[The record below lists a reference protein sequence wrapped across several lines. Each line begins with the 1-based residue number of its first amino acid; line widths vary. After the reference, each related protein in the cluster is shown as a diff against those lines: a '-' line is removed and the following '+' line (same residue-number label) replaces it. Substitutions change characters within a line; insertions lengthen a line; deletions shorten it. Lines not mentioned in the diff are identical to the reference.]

1 MSDLILLAPLPGWA
15 TPLDEVDDE
24 VFAARMLGDGIAI
37 DPTEGTL
44 RAPCAGEVTA
54 LPASAHAVSLRA
66 DAGAELLLHVGV
78 DTVALKG
85 EGFKALVREGQRV
98 SAGEPLLAF
107 DLDRVA
113 RGARSLV
120 TPVIVTEPERYRIVE
135 RRSGVLLR
143 AGDPLMTLRT
153 VAAVAGSPSTSG
165 ESAAGSLRISLAH
178 GLHARPAAI
187 LVQAMRGLRAEAT
200 LSLRGKTA
208 NARSAVALLSLG
220 ARQGDTLALQA
231 TGVDAALVL
240 HALERAISQASS
252 MTEAPLRGEDTRPAA
267 APGAGVVI
275 AAPGI
280 AVGPLV
286 HVKPRGLV
294 VSERGAGE
302 LVERQRLDEARAR
315 LAARLRRRATGSG
328 DAAAGILGAHL
339 EFLDDPELLS
349 SAGRH
354 LAAGRSAGYAFREA
368 VDEALRNLGSVED
381 ARLRARADDLRDL
394 ELQLLEE
401 LSGETAFVPP
411 ALPAGA
417 IIVAADLLPSQFLA
431 LETSRIGAICTVSRA
446 ATSHVA
452 ILAGAF
458 GLPMLVGVD
467 ASLLA
472 VAEGTAVVA
481 DAERGLVTVSP
492 AAAEL
497 TDVKARIA
505 ERESERNRLKAAASL
520 EGRTADGH
528 RVAVWANIGSAAE
541 AAAAVAAG
549 AEGCGLLRTEFLF
562 LDRSDP
568 PDAEEQRTQYQAI
581 VDAMDG
587 RPVVVRTLDAGS
599 DKPIP
604 FLAMPPQDNPALGLR
619 GIRASLWRPD
629 ILRTQ
634 LAAILATR
642 PAGRC
647 RILLPMV
654 NESSEIEAVR
664 GLVREIAAGT
674 GGNSGIE
681 VGIMIETPAAAVNAA
696 RLAVHADFFSI
707 GTNDLTQ
714 YALAIDRTHPT
725 LSVALDALH
734 PAVLGLVAS
743 VCAAAR
749 GAGRPVAICGGLA
762 SEPAAAP
769 LLVGLGVDELSAL
782 PGAIPAIKDAV
793 RRRTLADCREL
804 AERALAASDATAVRA
819 LLAGGDIGMAP

>member
-1 MSDLILLAPLPGWA
+1 MSDIVLLAPLPGWA
-15 TPLDEVDDE
+15 TQLDEVDDE
-24 VFAARMLGDGIAI
+24 VFAARMLGDGVAI

-66 DAGAELLLHVGV
+66 DGGAELLLHVGI

-98 SAGEPLLAF
+98 RAGEPLLAF

-120 TPVIVTEPERYRIVE
+120 TPVIVTEPERYRIVQ
-135 RRSGVLLR
+135 RRSGLLLQ
-143 AGDPLMTLRT
+143 AGDPLMTLRA
-153 VAAVAGSPSTSG
+153 VAAVAGSPSAPG
-165 ESAAGSLRISLAH
+165 ESATGSLRISLAH

-200 LSLRGKTA
+200 LTLHGKTA

-220 ARQGDTLALQA
+220 ARQGDTLALHA
-231 TGVDAALVL
+231 TGVEAGLVL
-240 HALERAISQASS
+240 RALERAISQAAS
-252 MTEAPLRGEDTRPAA
+252 MADEPARDGHAGPAPAPAT
-267 APGAGVVI
+267 GVMI
-275 AAPGI
+275 ASPGI

-286 HVKPRGLV
+286 HVRPRSPV
-294 VSERGAGE
+294 VSEHGAGE
-302 LVERQRLDEARAR
+302 AEERRQFDEARAR
-315 LAARLRRRATGSG
+315 LAARLRRRAASSSE
-328 DAAAGILGAHL
+328 AAAGILGAHL
-339 EFLDDPELLS
+339 EFLDDPELLAA
-349 SAGRH
+349 AGRL
-354 LAAGRSAGYAFREA
+354 LATGRSAGYAWRAA
-368 VDEALRNLGSVED
+368 VDEALRNLGSVDD

-394 ELQLLEE
+394 ELQLHAE
-401 LSGETAFVPP
+401 LSGETGFVAP
-411 ALPAGA
+411 ALPPGA
-417 IIVAADLLPSQFLA
+417 IVVAADLLPSQFMA

-472 VAEGTAVVA
+472 VAEGTAIVA
-481 DAERGLVTVSP
+481 DAERGSVTVSP
-492 AAAEL
+492 AGAEL
-497 TDVKARIA
+497 ANVKARIA
-505 ERESERNRLKAAASL
+505 ERERERKRLNAAAAL
-520 EGRTADGH
+520 DGRTADGH

-568 PDAEEQRTQYQAI
+568 PDAEEQRAQYQAI

-604 FLAMPPQDNPALGLR
+604 FLAMPTQDNPALGLR
-619 GIRASLWRPD
+619 DIRASLWRPD

-634 LAAILATR
+634 LTAILATR

-654 NESSEIEAVR
+654 NESSEIETVR

-674 GGNSGIE
+674 GGDAGIE
-681 VGIMIETPAAAVNAA
+681 VGIMIETPAAAVNVS
-696 RLAVHADFFSI
+696 RLAAHADFFSI

-714 YALAIDRTHPT
+714 YVLAIDRTHPT
-725 LSVALDALH
+725 LSQALDALH
-734 PAVLGLVAS
+734 PAILGLIAS
-743 VCAAAR
+743 ICAAAR
-749 GAGRPVAICGGLA
+749 AAERPVAICGGLA
-762 SEPAAAP
+762 SEPEAAP
-769 LLVGLGVDELSAL
+769 VLVGLGVDA
-782 PGAIPAIKDAV
+782 PDAK
-793 RRRTLADCREL
+793 
-804 AERALAASDATAVRA
+804 AVRA
-819 LLAGGDIGMAP
+819 LLAGSDSRTAP